1 MKNKILYGI
10 MSFVLG
16 LCFTA
21 CSDDDIEVNTTPL
34 LKDGSVVTGS
44 ADVTSTSATMHGT
57 VAGLDGQA
65 ASAYVTGFY
74 YGVSQDQ
81 LNDRVT
87 AQSGAEFSAVVT
99 GMPGTVYYYQA
110 FVTLQGKVTVK
121 GEVMSLTLTDSKAIT
136 GDHKDLTANSVK
148 LSGQI
153 QKLPADAEVGIVVSG
168 VAGDERVRA
177 GVRIPGVLGSD
188 YSVEALGL
196 VPGTTYYYAAYLD
209 LGQGVVYGETKEFT
223 TPVKEFDVD
232 NDLVDL
238 GLSTKWAKCNIGA
251 NSETELGSLV
261 GFGDLTGYNTSINPE
276 DYASGDVYK
285 SAQDIANKVTDG
297 KTTIPT
303 IAEYEELFRCCKVE
317 WIEKE
322 GVAGYKF
329 TGPNGNSIFMPAAG
343 SRTQGTT
350 TSVGTEGRY
359 LSGSVNATDPQ
370 FAMSYLFNQ
379 GGNARSTTPVY
390 QALAVRPVSVAK
402 NIPFDKSLLC
412 KTWEIDLTLDG
423 EYQVFHGPTYFYGTQ
438 DSWRTVTN
446 GEPVVGDSWCWDP
459 DFAGNSWAVGG
470 SAANCQGSITFNE
483 DGTVVVKHVDAEG
496 KETTEEGTY
505 TVDEANKTIT
515 FEGANCLAPTNF
527 APGFVDDLKNNIKIL
542 SLTDKSLQLGVLRT
556 DPSQGPC
563 LLSINMV
570 PQLEK
575 YGYKATL
582 NCYGQKPGGGEP
594 SDAWAGAT
602 VTVAGGQTGTYTVTF
617 NAAEPR
623 AYGQVYILDIEG
635 FAAAYPNAFVKIDAI
650 KADGNDVP
658 FDANKFY
665 YGDIENNGKYRIEMA
680 NIWGCGH
687 NDSWNGLKD
696 SPFRPGGGETTEE
709 TALGFNSTF
718 EVTFT
723 IVSLDTNLEFNVKQT
738 AVGLSPGWDMPG
750 NWGKENPGAVKV
762 VKDNFQ
768 YKLASTSD
776 FSMLL
781 DVDADCGGV
790 GPANGAVCLVDIV
803 DIRNYFS
810 GFSAELKSVVNDDVN
825 VPFDAS
831 KILYGD
837 IEDNGNFRVELHNI
851 WGSGTAANP
860 AFDGSTQVEGN
871 NCMLSLG
878 YQKSCKYTIGNFSSE
893 LFAKPW

>member
-1 MKNKILYGI
+1 MA
-10 MSFVLG
+10 FVLG
-16 LCFTA
+16 FCFTA
-21 CSDDDIEVNTTPL
+21 CSDDVDYGVNTTPL

-74 YGVSQDQ
+74 YGASQDN
-81 LNDRVT
+81 LSERVL
-87 AQSGAEFSAVVT
+87 ANSASEFSATVS

-121 GEVMSLTLTDSKAIT
+121 GDVQSLTLTDSKAVT
-136 GDHKDLTANSVK
+136 GDYNDLTANSVK

-153 QKLPADAEVGIVVSG
+153 QQLPADAEAGIVISG

-188 YSVEALGL
+188 YSIEALGL
-196 VPGTTYYYAAYLD
+196 VPATTYYYAAYLD

-223 TPVKEFDVD
+223 TPAKEFDVD

-251 NSETELGSLV
+251 TSETELGALV

-276 DYASGDVYK
+276 DYASADIYK
-285 SAQDIANKVTDG
+285 SAQDIANKSTDG

-303 IAEYEELFRCCKVE
+303 IAEYEELFRCCQVE

-322 GVAGYKF
+322 GVAGYQF

-350 TSVGTEGRY
+350 ASVGSEGRY
-359 LSGSVNATDPQ
+359 LSGSINATDPQ

-379 GGNARSTTPVY
+379 GGNGRSTTPVY
-390 QALAVRPVSVAK
+390 QALSVRPVSVAK
-402 NIPFDKSLLC
+402 NVLFDKSLLC

-423 EYQVFHGPTYFYGTQ
+423 EYQVFHGPSYFYGTQ

-446 GEPVVGDSWCWDP
+446 NEPIVGDSWCWDA

-483 DGTVVVKHVDAEG
+483 DGTVVVKHVDADG

-505 TVDEANKTIT
+505 KVDEANKTIT
-515 FEGANCLAPTNF
+515 LEGADCLAPSNF
-527 APGFVDDLKNNIKIL
+527 GPGYVDDLKNNIKIL

-563 LLSINMV
+563 QLSINMV

-582 NCYGQKPGGGEP
+582 TCYGQKPGGGEP
-594 SDAWAGAT
+594 SDCWAGAT
-602 VTVAGGQTGTYTVTF
+602 CTVSGGQTGTYTLTF

-680 NIWGCGH
+680 NIWGAGH

-696 SPFRPGGGETTEE
+696 SPFRQGGGETTEE
-709 TALGFNSTF
+709 TALAFNSTF

-723 IVSLDTNLEFNVKQT
+723 IVSLDASLEFMAKQT
-738 AVGLSPGWDMPG
+738 AVGLNSDWSMPG
-750 NWGKENPGAVKV
+750 NWGKENPGAIKV

-768 YKLASTSD
+768 YKLVSD
-776 FSMLL
+776 ADYTMSL

-803 DIRNYFS
+803 GIRSYFS

-851 WGSGTAANP
+851 WGGTAANP
-860 AFDGSTQVEGN
+860 AFDGETQVEGN
-871 NCMLSLG
+871 NCVLSLG
-878 YQKSCKYTIGNFSSE
+878 YQKSLKYTIGNFSSE

>member
-1 MKNKILYGI
+1 MKNKILFSI
-10 MSFVLG
+10 MAFVLG
-16 LCFTA
+16 FCFTA
-21 CSDDDIEVNTTPL
+21 CSDDDIAVNTTPL

-57 VAGLDGQA
+57 VAGLESQA
-65 ASAYVTGFY
+65 QSAYVTGFY
-74 YGVSQDQ
+74 YGVSQDN
-81 LNDRVT
+81 LSERVL
-87 AQSGAEFSAVVT
+87 ANSASEFSAT
-99 GMPGTVYYYQA
+99 IAGMPGTVYYYQA
-110 FVTLQGKVTVK
+110 FVTLQGKVTYK
-121 GEVMSLTLTDSKAIT
+121 GEVSSLILTDSKAVT
-136 GDHKDLTANSVK
+136 GDYKDLTATTVK

-153 QKLPADAEVGIVVSG
+153 QQLPADAEVGIVVSG

-188 YSVEALGL
+188 YSIDALGL
-196 VPGTTYYYAAYLD
+196 IPGTTYYYAAYLD
-209 LGQGVVYGETKEFT
+209 LGQGVVYGDTKEFT
-223 TPVKEFDVD
+223 TPAKEFDVD

-251 NSETELGSLV
+251 NSDTELGALV

-423 EYQVFHGPTYFYGTQ
+423 EYKVFHGPTYFYGTQ

-470 SAANCQGSITFNE
+470 SASNCQGSITFNE

-515 FEGANCLAPTNF
+515 LEGANCLAPANYG
-527 APGFVDDLKNNIKIL
+527 PGYTDDLKNNIKIL
-542 SLTDKSLQLGVLRT
+542 SLTDKTLQLAVMRT
-556 DPSQGPC
+556 DPSQGAC
-563 LLSINMV
+563 LLSINMI

-575 YGYKATL
+575 YGYKAVL
-582 NCYGQKPGGGEP
+582 SCYGQIPGGGEP

-617 NAAEPR
+617 NTSEPR
-623 AYGQVYILDIEG
+623 AYGQVYVLDIEG
-635 FAAAYPNAFVKIDAI
+635 FAAAYPNAFVKIDTL
-650 KADGNDVP
+650 KADGKVIP

-665 YGDIENNGKYRIEMA
+665 YGDIEEKGNYRVEIA

-687 NDSWNGLKD
+687 NDDWTGLKD
-696 SPFRPGGGETTEE
+696 TPFHPGGGETTEE
-709 TALGFNSTF
+709 TALAFNSTF

-723 IVSLDTNLEFNVKQT
+723 IVSLDTNLEFTAKQT
-738 AVGLSPGWDMPG
+738 AVGLNSDWTMPG
-750 NWGKENPGAVKV
+750 QWGKENPGAVKV
-762 VKDNFQ
+762 VKENFQ

-803 DIRNYFS
+803 DIRKYFS

-837 IEDNGNFRVELHNI
+837 IENNGNFRVELHNI

-871 NCMLSLG
+871 NCVLSLG
-878 YQKSCKYTIGNFSSE
+878 YQKSCKYTIGNFSTE

>member
-1 MKNKILYGI
+1 MKNKILCSI
-10 MSFVLG
+10 MAFVLG
-16 LCFTA
+16 FCFTA
-21 CSDDDIEVNTTPL
+21 CSDDDIAVNTTPL

-57 VAGLDGQA
+57 VAGLESQA
-65 ASAYVTGFY
+65 QSAYVTGFY
-74 YGVSQDQ
+74 YGVSQDN
-81 LNDRVT
+81 LSERVL
-87 AQSGAEFSAVVT
+87 ANSASEFSAT
-99 GMPGTVYYYQA
+99 IAGMPGTVYYYQA
-110 FVTLQGKVTVK
+110 FVTLQGKVTYK
-121 GEVMSLTLTDSKAIT
+121 GEVSSLILTDSKAVT
-136 GDHKDLTANSVK
+136 GDYKDLTATTVK

-153 QKLPADAEVGIVVSG
+153 QQLPADAEVGIVVSG

-188 YSVEALGL
+188 YSIDALGL
-196 VPGTTYYYAAYLD
+196 IPGTTYYYAAYLD
-209 LGQGVVYGETKEFT
+209 LGQGVVYGDTKEFT
-223 TPVKEFDVD
+223 TPAKEFDVD

-251 NSETELGSLV
+251 NSDTELGALV

-423 EYQVFHGPTYFYGTQ
+423 EYKVFHGPTYFYGTQ

-515 FEGANCLAPTNF
+515 LEGANCLAPANYG
-527 APGFVDDLKNNIKIL
+527 PGYTDDLKNNIKIL
-542 SLTDKSLQLGVLRT
+542 SLTDKTLQLAVMRT
-556 DPSQGPC
+556 DPSQGAC
-563 LLSINMV
+563 LLSINMI

-575 YGYKATL
+575 YGYKAVL
-582 NCYGQKPGGGEP
+582 SCYGQIPGGGEP

-617 NAAEPR
+617 NTSEPR
-623 AYGQVYILDIEG
+623 AYGQVYVLDIEG
-635 FAAAYPNAFVKIDAI
+635 FAAAYPNAFVKIDTL
-650 KADGNDVP
+650 KADGKVIP

-665 YGDIENNGKYRIEMA
+665 YGNIQDDGKYRVEIA

-687 NDSWNGLKD
+687 NDDWTGLKD
-696 SPFRPGGGETTEE
+696 TPFHPGGGETTEE
-709 TALGFNSTF
+709 TALAFNSTF

-723 IVSLDTNLEFNVKQT
+723 IVSLDTNLEFTAKQT
-738 AVGLSPGWDMPG
+738 AVGLNSDWTMPG
-750 NWGKENPGAVKV
+750 QWGKENPGAVKV
-762 VKDNFQ
+762 VKENFQ

-803 DIRNYFS
+803 DIRKYFS

-837 IEDNGNFRVELHNI
+837 IENNGNFRVELHNI

-871 NCMLSLG
+871 NCVLSLG

>member
-1 MKNKILYGI
+1 MKNKILFSI
-10 MSFVLG
+10 MAFVLG
-16 LCFTA
+16 FCFTA
-21 CSDDDIEVNTTPL
+21 CSDDDIAVNTTPL

-57 VAGLDGQA
+57 VAGLESQA
-65 ASAYVTGFY
+65 QSAYVTGFY
-74 YGVSQDQ
+74 YGVSQDN
-81 LNDRVT
+81 LSERVL
-87 AQSGAEFSAVVT
+87 ANSASEFSAT
-99 GMPGTVYYYQA
+99 IAGMPGTVYYYQA
-110 FVTLQGKVTVK
+110 FVTLQGKVTYK
-121 GEVMSLTLTDSKAIT
+121 GEVSSLILTDSKAVT
-136 GDHKDLTANSVK
+136 GDYKDLTATTVK

-153 QKLPADAEVGIVVSG
+153 QQLPADAEVGIVVSG

-188 YSVEALGL
+188 YSIDALGL
-196 VPGTTYYYAAYLD
+196 IPGTTYYYAAYLD
-209 LGQGVVYGETKEFT
+209 LGQGVVYGDTKEFT
-223 TPVKEFDVD
+223 TPAKEFDVD

-251 NSETELGSLV
+251 NSETELGALV

-276 DYASGDVYK
+276 DYASGDIYK

-322 GVAGYKF
+322 GVAGYQF

-423 EYQVFHGPTYFYGTQ
+423 EYKVFHGPTYFYGTQ

-515 FEGANCLAPTNF
+515 LEGANCLAPANYG
-527 APGFVDDLKNNIKIL
+527 PGYTDDLKNNIKIL
-542 SLTDKSLQLGVLRT
+542 SLTDKTLQLAVMRT
-556 DPSQGPC
+556 DPSQGAC
-563 LLSINMV
+563 LLSINMI

-575 YGYKATL
+575 YGYKAVL
-582 NCYGQKPGGGEP
+582 SCYGQIPGGGEP

-617 NAAEPR
+617 NTSEPR
-623 AYGQVYILDIEG
+623 AYGQVYVLDIEG
-635 FAAAYPNAFVKIDAI
+635 FAAAYPNAFVKIDTL
-650 KADGNDVP
+650 KADGKVIP

-665 YGDIENNGKYRIEMA
+665 YGDIEEKGNYRVEIA

-687 NDSWNGLKD
+687 NDDWTGLKD
-696 SPFRPGGGETTEE
+696 TPFHPGGGETTEE
-709 TALGFNSTF
+709 TALAFNSTF

-723 IVSLDTNLEFNVKQT
+723 IVSLDTNLEFTAKQT
-738 AVGLSPGWDMPG
+738 AVGLNSDWTMPG
-750 NWGKENPGAVKV
+750 QWGKENPGAVKV
-762 VKDNFQ
+762 VKENFQ

-803 DIRNYFS
+803 DIRKYFS

-837 IEDNGNFRVELHNI
+837 IENNGNFRVELHNI

-871 NCMLSLG
+871 NCVLSLG